1 MSQNNTIEQ
10 TKTIIKE
17 IRTITINSKMTSQKK
32 LKKLTMI
39 VKFAYMRMI
48 LLEINQLAVEAR
60 IRIHVDAAM
69 LVLLSQTIRAIVVEL
84 LEVEVII
91 KAIII
96 LNLINQMTNTSLDKI
111 LEKWSK
117 ITLTTIKNSIKLN
130 LTNNSIS
137 SVQEAIDQTI
147 EILID
152 QEEEVDHLHLDM
164 IKMKDKPTI
173 INNMKVLEA
182 VGDEVVLSTEEAIE
196 VMTTEVMTAE
206 VEDPQEVI

>member
-10 TKTIIKE
+10 TKIIIKE
-17 IRTITINSKMTSQKK
+17 IRTITINSKMTSQNK

-60 IRIHVDAAM
+60 IRIHVDAAI

-173 INNMKVLEA
+173 TNNMKVLEA

-196 VMTTEVMTAE
+196 VMTAE